1 MSVVEDE
8 FMRRRRA
15 VEVFSLSFLDC
26 ICCGFGAI
34 ILLLVLTEVG
44 RPVVLE
50 KSRRNLDGQIRAL
63 TQKLYA
69 IQGETDELTR
79 ELEGSRATLA
89 QERQRLARLSGELT
103 SIQGEYASST
113 QDASVSNRVE
123 GELVA
128 AYQKLSAEM
137 QRLLKQRARRPAAQ
151 AIGGIPVDSE
161 YVIFIVD
168 TSDSMTDNHWDAN
181 LAIIDEI
188 LSSYPHV
195 SGMQIMNDQ
204 GIYMFEDTKGKW
216 LTDSGEQRAEIRR
229 RARHWAAFSQSNPVP
244 GMEEAI
250 RSYWA
255 TDKRISLFVL
265 GDEFTGKSIQAA
277 LDSISALNKPG
288 PDGRRPIRI
297 HAIGFPEGAGMSPDT
312 NIRFSALMRLV
323 CSQNNGTFVGLKN

>member
-1 MSVVEDE
+1 MS
-8 FMRRRRA
+8 RRRRS

-89 QERQRLARLSGELT
+89 QERQKLARLSGELT
-103 SIQGEYASST
+103 SIQGQYASST

-137 QRLLKQRARRPAAQ
+137 QRLLKQRAKRPAAQ

-188 LSSYPHV
+188 LTSYPHV

-216 LTDSGEQRAEIRR
+216 LTDSAEQRAEIRR

-250 RSYWA
+250 RTYWA
-255 TDKRISLFVL
+255 TDKRMSLFVL
-265 GDEFTGKSIQAA
+265 GDEFTGKSIQSA
-277 LDSISALNKPG
+277 LDSISSLNKPG

-297 HAIGFPEGAGMSPDT
+297 HAIGFPEGVGMSPDT

>member
-1 MSVVEDE
+1 
-8 FMRRRRA
+8 MRRRRS

-34 ILLLVLTEVG
+34 ILLLVLTEIG

-50 KSRRNLDGQIRAL
+50 KSRKSLDGQVRAL
-63 TQKLYA
+63 TEKLYA
-69 IQGETDELTR
+69 IQGETTELTR

-89 QERQRLARLSGELT
+89 QERQKLARLSGELT
-103 SIQGEYASST
+103 SIQGQYASST

-137 QRLLKQRARRPAAQ
+137 QRLLKQRAKRPAAQ

-204 GIYMFEDTKGKW
+204 GIYMFDDMKGKW
-216 LTDSGEQRAEIRR
+216 LADSGEQRAEIRR

-323 CSQNNGTFVGLKN
+323 CAQNNGTFVGLKN

>member
-1 MSVVEDE
+1 
-8 FMRRRRA
+8 MRRRRS

-50 KSRRNLDGQIRAL
+50 KSRKSLDGQARAL
-63 TQKLYA
+63 TEKLYA
-69 IQGETDELTR
+69 IQGETTELTR
-79 ELEGSRATLA
+79 ELEGSRATLE
-89 QERQRLARLSGELT
+89 QERQKLARLAGDLT
-103 SIQGEYASST
+103 AIQGQYASST
-113 QDASVSNRVE
+113 QDASVSNRTE

-128 AYQKLSAEM
+128 AYQKLSAQM
-137 QRLLKQRARRPAAQ
+137 QRLLKERAKRPAME

-161 YVIFIVD
+161 YVIFVVD
-168 TSDSMTDNHWDAN
+168 TSDSMTDNHWEEN

-188 LSSYPHV
+188 LGFYPHV
-195 SGMQIMNDQ
+195 LGLQIMNDQ
-204 GIYMFEDTKGKW
+204 GAYMFETTKGQW
-216 LTDSGEQRAEIRR
+216 LTDSVEQRAEIRR

-250 RSYWA
+250 RTYWA
-255 TDKRISLFVL
+255 PDKRISVFVL
-265 GDEFTGKSIQAA
+265 GDEFTGKSIQSA
-277 LDSISALNKPG
+277 LDSITALNKPG
-288 PDGRRPIRI
+288 ADGRRPVRI
-297 HAIGFPEGAGMSPDT
+297 HAIGFPEGPGMSPDT

>member
-1 MSVVEDE
+1 
-8 FMRRRRA
+8 MRRRRS

-50 KSRRNLDGQIRAL
+50 KSRKNLDGQARAL
-63 TQKLYA
+63 TEKLYA
-69 IQGETDELTR
+69 IQGETTELTR
-79 ELEGSRATLA
+79 ELEGSRATLE
-89 QERQRLARLSGELT
+89 QERQKLARLAGELS
-103 SIQGEYASST
+103 SIRGQYASST

-137 QRLLKQRARRPAAQ
+137 QRLLKERAKRPATE

-161 YVIFIVD
+161 YVIFVVD
-168 TSDSMTDNHWDAN
+168 TSDSMTENHWDAN

-188 LSSYPHV
+188 LGFYPHV
-195 SGMQIMNDQ
+195 LGMQIMNDQ
-204 GIYMFEDTKGKW
+204 GSYMFAETKGKW
-216 LTDSGEQRAEIRR
+216 LTDSVEGRAEIRR
-229 RARHWAAFSQSNPVP
+229 RAKHWAAFSQSNPVP

-250 RSYWA
+250 RTYWA
-255 TDKRISLFVL
+255 PDKRISVFVL

-277 LDSISALNKPG
+277 LDGITALNKPG
-288 PDGRRPIRI
+288 ADGRRPVRI
-297 HAIGFPEGAGMSPDT
+297 HAIGFPEGPGMSPDT

>member
-1 MSVVEDE
+1 
-8 FMRRRRA
+8 MRRRRP

>member
-1 MSVVEDE
+1 
-8 FMRRRRA
+8 MRRRRS

-26 ICCGFGAI
+26 ICCGFGAM
-34 ILLLVLTEVG
+34 ILLLVLTEMG

-50 KSRRNLDGQIRAL
+50 KSRKNLDGQVRAL
-63 TQKLYA
+63 TERLYV

-79 ELEGSRATLA
+79 ELEGSRVTLD
-89 QERQRLARLSGELT
+89 QERQKLARLSGEL
-103 SIQGEYASST
+103 SAIQGQYASST
-113 QDASVSNRVE
+113 QDASVSNRVA
-123 GELVA
+123 GELVT

-137 QRLLKQRARRPAAQ
+137 QRLLQQRAKRPATE

-161 YVIFIVD
+161 YVIFVVD
-168 TSDSMTDNHWDAN
+168 TSDSMTDNHWDTN

-188 LSSYPHV
+188 LGFYPHV

-204 GIYMFEDTKGKW
+204 GTYMFEDTKGQW
-216 LTDSGEQRAEIRR
+216 LSDSPEERTEIRK

-250 RSYWA
+250 RTYWA
-255 TDKRISLFVL
+255 PDKRISVFVL

-277 LDSISALNKPG
+277 LDAITALNKPG
-288 PDGRRPIRI
+288 PDGRRPVRI
-297 HAIGFPEGAGMSPDT
+297 HAIGFPEGEGMSPYT
-312 NIRFSALMRLV
+312 NIRFSTLMRLV

>member
-1 MSVVEDE
+1 
-8 FMRRRRA
+8 MRRRRS

-34 ILLLVLTEVG
+34 ILLLVLTEIG
-44 RPVVLE
+44 RPVELE
-50 KSRRNLDGQIRAL
+50 KSRKNLAGQVRDL
-63 TQKLYA
+63 TQKLHA
-69 IQGETDELTR
+69 IEGETTELSR
-79 ELEGSRATLA
+79 ELEGNRATLE
-89 QERQRLARLSGELT
+89 QERQKLARLAGEL
-103 SIQGEYASST
+103 ST
-113 QDASVSNRVE
+113 IHGPYTVSAQDASVTNRVE

-137 QRLLKQRARRPAAQ
+137 KRLLEQRARRPATE

-161 YVIFIVD
+161 YVIFVVD

-188 LSSYPHV
+188 LGFYPHV
-195 SGMQIMNDQ
+195 SGLQIMNDQ
-204 GIYMFEDTKGKW
+204 GTYMFEDTRGKW
-216 LTDSGEQRAEIRR
+216 LTDSAEQRAEIRK

-250 RSYWA
+250 RTYWA
-255 TDKRISLFVL
+255 ADKRISVFVL

-277 LDSISALNKPG
+277 LDSLTALNKPG
-288 PDGRRPIRI
+288 PDGRRVVRI
-297 HAIGFPEGAGMSPDT
+297 HAIGFPEGPGMSPDT

>member
-1 MSVVEDE
+1 
-8 FMRRRRA
+8 MRRRRS

-50 KSRRNLDGQIRAL
+50 KSRKNLDGQVRAL
-63 TQKLYA
+63 SEKLYA
-69 IQGETDELTR
+69 IQGETTELTR
-79 ELEGSRATLA
+79 ELEGSRATLD
-89 QERQRLARLSGELT
+89 QERQKLARLAGDLSA
-103 SIQGEYASST
+103 IQGQYSTST
-113 QDASVSNRVE
+113 QDASVSNKVE

-128 AYQKLSAEM
+128 AYQKLSKEM
-137 QRLLKQRARRPAAQ
+137 ERLLKERAKRPATA

-161 YVIFIVD
+161 YIVFVVD
-168 TSDSMTDNHWDAN
+168 TSDSMTDNHWDTN

-188 LSSYPHV
+188 LGFYPHV
-195 SGMQIMNDQ
+195 LGLQIMNDQ
-204 GIYMFEDTKGKW
+204 GAYMFENTKGQW
-216 LTDSGEQRAEIRR
+216 LADSVEQRAEIRR
-229 RARHWAAFSQSNPVP
+229 RAKHWAAFSQSNPVP

-250 RSYWA
+250 RTYWA
-255 TDKRISLFVL
+255 PDKRISVFVL

-277 LDSISALNKPG
+277 LDSITALNKPG
-288 PDGRRPIRI
+288 ADGRRPVRI
-297 HAIGFPEGAGMSPDT
+297 HAIGFPEGPGMSPDT